1 MPSQVITNNLL
12 LIKILELLEEQKKE
26 IEILKAYIKEKVP
39 EPEPISTGWFS

>member
-1 MPSQVITNNLL
+1 MPTQANTNNLL

-26 IEILKAYIKEKVP
+26 IEILKAYIKQKVP